1 MRCARRSRARA
12 VRLEAARCQVRAPR
26 VAEVRRVLDVYGRA
40 PGGLLANGLA
50 FSALFAVVPIALVTL
65 GVAGLI
71 VDNPAVQEQLAEAL
85 GAVVPPL
92 AELIDQALVAMAQG
106 AAVTSIIGVLG
117 LIWTVS
123 QFYVTIDVAFARIFT
138 DRPERDVLRRTARGF
153 VWVAGLVGVV
163 VALIVG
169 GSLAAAAEALLPTTT
184 TALTVIGRVVTSPP
198 VVILVTV
205 GVVLVMYRIVPPR
218 SPSLRSAVVP
228 AIVAGLGIYL
238 LAQVFLFVA
247 PRIVGVAALAGPL
260 ATAFIALA
268 WLSFS
273 FQILLLGAA
282 WVRVRDDVGTAA
294 EESAEND
301 SALLGPA
308 APAEPGIGG
317 E

>member
-1 MRCARRSRARA
+1 MDPAK
-12 VRLEAARCQVRAPR
+12 VLERFLDEPR
-26 VAEVRRVLDVYGRA
+26 VAELRGVLDVYGRA

-50 FSALFAVVPIALVTL
+50 FTALFSIVPIALVTL
-65 GVAGLI
+65 GVAGLLL
-71 VDNPAVQEQLAEAL
+71 DDPTVQRQLAEAL
-85 GAVVPPL
+85 GAVMPPL
-92 AELIDQALVAMAQG
+92 RDLVDQALVSMAQG
-106 AAVTSIIGVLG
+106 AALTSIIGVLG

-123 QFYVTIDVAFARIFT
+123 QFYVTLDVAFARIFT

-153 VWVAGLVGVV
+153 MWVVGLVGVV
-163 VALIVG
+163 IALIIG
-169 GSLAAAAEALLPTTT
+169 GSLAAAAEALLPTTS
-184 TALTVIGRVVTSPP
+184 TALTAFGRIVTSPP

-205 GVVLVMYRIVPPR
+205 GVVLAVDVVVPPR
-218 SPSLRSAVVP
+218 APSVRSAVVP

-238 LAQVFLFVA
+238 LSQLFLFAA

-282 WVRVRDDVGTAA
+282 WVRVRDDAASGT
-294 EESAEND
+294 EG
-301 SALLGPA
+301 SALPSPA
-308 APAEPGIGG
+308 APAEPGVGG